1 MTQCEPELPP
11 LLLAG
16 IAQFNAG
23 EYFECH
29 ETLEALWKA
38 EHRPVRELYQGILQ
52 LAVALY
58 HLQRGNYR
66 GTLNLLRGA
75 RAHLAPFAPACQRVD
90 VAGLL
95 AAADAIEQAVRH
107 LGPERLSQFD
117 RALIPRVRL
126 ITAPAS

>member
-1 MTQCEPELPP
+1 MEPEAAALPP
-11 LLLAG
+11 LLRAG
-16 IAQFNAG
+16 IAEFNAG
-23 EYFECH
+23 EYFACH

-38 EHRPVRELYQGILQ
+38 ERGPVRALYQGILQ

-66 GTLNLLRGA
+66 GTLVLLA
-75 RAHLAPFAPACQRVD
+75 RARANLAPFAPAWQGVD

-95 AAADAIEQAVRH
+95 AAAEAIEREVRA
-107 LGPERLSQFD
+107 LGPERLGQFD

-126 ITAPAS
+126 VAEPR

>member
-1 MTQCEPELPP
+1 MEPAEAALPP
-11 LLLAG
+11 LLRAG
-16 IAQFNAG
+16 IAEFNAG
-23 EYFECH
+23 EYFACH

-38 EHRPVRELYQGILQ
+38 ERGPRRALYQGILQ

-66 GTLNLLRGA
+66 GTLVLLA
-75 RAHLAPFAPACQRVD
+75 RARANLAPFAPVCAGVD

-95 AAADAIEQAVRH
+95 AAAEAIEQAVRA
-107 LGPERLSQFD
+107 LGPARLGEFD

-126 ITAPAS
+126 VAESR